1 MSFSSAQLLAAAM
14 AFAALAFLVHRLRVA
29 LHANRFLPIT
39 PQMKGQLSNLR
50 PGGRDSGEPLV
61 DLHHARTVQRGLANA
76 LLLSWMAISGLIA
89 LALALA
95 GLKLLAAG

>member
-1 MSFSSAQLLAAAM
+1 MNFTPTQFLAAAM

-29 LHANRFLPIT
+29 LHANRFLPIA
-39 PQMKGQLSNLR
+39 PEMKGQRSNLR
-50 PGGRDSGEPLV
+50 PGGRDSGEPVV
-61 DLHHARTVQRGLANA
+61 DLHHARTIQRGLANA

-95 GLKLLAAG
+95 ALKLLVGG